1 MFTIILFTARVKKF
15 ALFHVFISHNL
26 PLLWG
31 IRNPPIQLFIRSKG
45 ELMLY
50 KTMLLFE
57 LKEKIIY
64 SPYKRTRK
72 NNGKLMTTSRDIHES
87 QISTQHLIGSNS

>member
-1 MFTIILFTARVKKF
+1 
-15 ALFHVFISHNL
+15 
-26 PLLWG
+26 
-31 IRNPPIQLFIRSKG
+31 
-45 ELMLY
+45 
-50 KTMLLFE
+50 MLLFE

-72 NNGKLMTTSRDIHES
+72 NGKLMTMSRDIDES